1 MKIKYI
7 IILIFLFN
15 NGYSQSKIN
24 LQLKT
29 ELDSILFKDQ
39 IYREY
44 VDSETTEER
53 KNEIA
58 KLTKKSRETLDVNS
72 WNLINNYDKE
82 NLPKVEKI
90 IEKYGYPGKN
100 LVGEPTNTAVFYV
113 IQHSDKIN
121 KYYPIIEKA
130 GKQKELD
137 FTYVAMMLDR
147 KLLSENKEQIYGTQ
161 IYGRQIKNKETG
173 KEDFFMYVQPIKN
186 AKSVNKRREKAGFKT
201 TVEENAKRFGIIYR
215 EYTFKELSK
224 IN

>member
-1 MKIKYI
+1 A
-7 IILIFLFN
+7 
-15 NGYSQSKIN
+15 S
-24 LQLKT
+24 
-29 ELDSILFKDQ
+29 
-39 IYREY
+39 
-44 VDSETTEER
+44 TTSGTTGSTSSGTVTR
-53 KNEIA
+53 FRS
-58 KLTKKSRETLDVNS
+58 L
-72 WNLINNYDKE
+72 
-82 NLPKVEKI
+82 
-90 IEKYGYPGKN
+90 YPGPVRN
-100 LVGEPTNTAVFYV
+100 QEQYLIPGTLGQLPTNTAVFYV

-173 KEDFFMYVQPIKN
+173 KEDFFMYMQPIKN
-186 AKSVNKRREKAGFKT
+186 AKSVNKKREKAGFKT
-201 TVEENAKRFGIIYR
+201 TIEENAKRFGIIYR